1 MQSSPPILFD
11 RSLLRKRRA
20 RRSADFARADFLHR
34 EAAASVAES
43 LSYITR
49 AFPTIVELGAQ
60 GGLLRAVL
68 EGRAGTT
75 CYLACDAIAEP
86 GLAVVVDEEKLP
98 FAENS
103 VDAVVS
109 VLALQWVNDLPGTL
123 AQIHRMLKPD
133 GLFIAVVPG
142 GETLRE
148 LRATFA
154 AVESA
159 RTGGIHPRVAPFI
172 DVRDAGALLQRAGF
186 ALPVADSDTL
196 TITYPHLVGLMA
208 DLRGAAQTNMLQQ
221 QVQHFTPRGF
231 FADAAAHYAEQY
243 KNAEG
248 ELTATVEL
256 ITLTGWK
263 PAAHQQQPAKRGSG
277 KISLVK
283 ALQ

>member
-123 AQIHRMLKPD
+123 AHD
-133 GLFIAVVPG
+133 GG
-142 GETLRE
+142 HME
-148 LRATFA
+148 
-154 AVESA
+154 
-159 RTGGIHPRVAPFI
+159 VAERQNVFDI
-172 DVRDAGALLQRAGF
+172 DQ
-186 ALPVADSDTL
+186 
-196 TITYPHLVGLMA
+196 
-208 DLRGAAQTNMLQQ
+208 
-221 QVQHFTPRGF
+221 
-231 FADAAAHYAEQY
+231 
-243 KNAEG
+243 NAEG
-248 ELTATVEL
+248 A
-256 ITLTGWK
+256 G
-263 PAAHQQQPAKRGSG
+263 PGSQMARLA
-277 KISLVK
+277 LVQ
-283 ALQ
+283 ASHE